1 MDPNGV
7 AGRRGAG
14 RGPGRGRTRR
24 AAAVT
29 AGLLAAAGL
38 AVAGASSAA
47 LAAPGNAGLT
57 AGLTTA
63 GNARPAAAA
72 LAAPGNAQPA
82 TASWRIVKRVPG
94 GSFDVVIAVGKNG
107 GWAFDNSD
115 GSSPPTAWQRS
126 GSRWTKVAFPGK
138 ANESVVA
145 AGASSSADVWAF
157 PGGAVP
163 SRALHWNGRAWTVQ
177 RTFPGQVG
185 GAAVVNRSDVWVF
198 GEPFLPGA
206 GLGTWHYNGHTWSR
220 VASGHGLEGGSALS
234 PNNIWAFGGV
244 DVAHWNG
251 STWSRTSVASL
262 LPAKQELNNPA
273 VYEILALARDNVY
286 AIGSGNLEDEGGPT
300 VILHWNGH
308 RWSRLA
314 EGQFG
319 IGWPQISSDGHGG
332 LWLPMPGSDGQKSYL
347 VHYSAGHL
355 TPAAL
360 PGGPNRIS
368 IFGVALIPGTSSVLA
383 GGNTHAIG
391 QPGVD
396 ENAVLLQYAL

>member
-1 MDPNGV
+1 MDQDAV
-7 AGRRGAG
+7 TGRRRSR
-14 RGPGRGRTRR
+14 RGPGRGRARR

-29 AGLLAAAGL
+29 AALLAAAGL

-47 LAAPGNAGLT
+47 LAAPGNARPT
-57 AGLTTA
+57 AA
-63 GNARPAAAA
+63 G
-72 LAAPGNAQPA
+72 LAAPGSAQPA
-82 TASWRIVKRVPG
+82 AASWQIVKRVPG
-94 GSFDVVIAVGKNG
+94 GSFNVVIAVGKNG

-115 GSSPPTAWQRS
+115 SSSPPTAWQRS
-126 GSRWTKVAFPGK
+126 GPRWTKVAFPGK
-138 ANESVVA
+138 ANEDVVA
-145 AGASSSADVWAF
+145 AGASSPADVWAF
-157 PGGAVP
+157 TGGAAP
-163 SRALHWNGRAWTVQ
+163 SRALHWNGRAWTAQ

-185 GAAVVNRSDVWVF
+185 GAAVVSRSDVWVF
-198 GEPFLPGA
+198 GEPFFPGA

-251 STWSRTSVASL
+251 ATWSRTSVASL
-262 LPAKQELNNPA
+262 LPPKQELNNPA
-273 VYEILALARDNVY
+273 VYEVLALAKDNVY

-332 LWLPMPGSDGQKSYL
+332 LWLPMPGTDGQKSYL
-347 VHYSAGHL
+347 VHYTAGHL
-355 TPAAL
+355 IPVAL

-368 IFGVALIPGTSSVLA
+368 IFGVALIPGTSGVLA
-383 GGNTHAIG
+383 GGNTHASG

-396 ENAVLLQYAL
+396 DSAVLLQYVI